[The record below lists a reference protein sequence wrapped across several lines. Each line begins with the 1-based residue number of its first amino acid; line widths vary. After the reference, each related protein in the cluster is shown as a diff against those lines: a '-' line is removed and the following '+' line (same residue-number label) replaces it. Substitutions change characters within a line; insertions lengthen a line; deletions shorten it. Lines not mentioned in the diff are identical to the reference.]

1 MPNAEDAERLRT
13 LDRLFDAFNRHDA
26 DAVMQCFTPDAVFLA
41 AAGSEASGRSITG
54 TAAIRGAFAAVWAGM
69 PDVRWT
75 VRRHRIV
82 GDEAITEWLF
92 TGTRPD
98 RSRVEAEGLDLFAF
112 AGSLI
117 SRKSAFRKDRPPL
130 AGVAA

>member
-1 MPNAEDAERLRT
+1 MSDNASDTRRLAT

-26 DAVMQCFTPDAVFLA
+26 DAVMRCFASDAVFLA
-41 AAGSEASGRSITG
+41 AAGPQTCGRRITG
-54 TAAIRGAFAAVWAGM
+54 PDAIRDAFAAVWTGM

-75 VRRHRIV
+75 VRRSRIL

-98 RSRVEAEGLDLFAF
+98 GSRIEADGLDLFAF
-112 AGSLI
+112 AGDLI
-117 SRKSAFRKDRPPL
+117 RSKSAFRKDRPP
-130 AGVAA
+130 VAA